1 MLLKIFL
8 MFVTCFS
15 ANAMDFELYYLF
27 PVGSPVG
34 SPTKRKTG
42 GKLVNPQP
50 QVDYMNIEAGT
61 QSVAVYTPT
70 IIWGPY
76 GEVIGVYEDS
86 LRSQENISELEELQ
100 KSLKISKMLYKSH
113 AIANTFL
120 LGGAFY
126 KSSDLL
132 GISALYF
139 CWCGAVYGVS
149 SVETKRNLES
159 KGADEQDLLKSLSSF
174 QRNQAC
180 INLVAGACFFAA
192 HFANL
197 PELGYTLGGVA
208 LVAAV
213 GNSIFYGCTN

>member
-8 MFVTCFS
+8 IFAAFFS
-15 ANAMDFELYYLF
+15 ANAMDFEVYYVF

-34 SPTKRKTG
+34 SPTRRKTG
-42 GKLVNPQP
+42 GKLVNPQSLE
-50 QVDYMNIEAGT
+50 QMNLEEGK
-61 QSVAVYTPT
+61 SVAVDHHTT
-70 IIWGPY
+70 
-76 GEVIGVYEDS
+76 GVYVDYPG
-86 LRSQENISELEELQ
+86 SQENDSELEKLQ
-100 KSLKISKMLYKSH
+100 KSLKVAAIFYKSH

-197 PELGYTLGGVA
+197 PELGYTLGGLA